1 MRIKVK
7 GNLSGAVTAVK
18 GQEITVTAEQGAD
31 LIHRGLA
38 VEIAAPVEPAK
49 PSAKQAAKRAKKA

>member
-7 GNLSGAVTAVK
+7 GNLSGAVTAIK

-31 LIHRGLA
+31 LIERCLA
-38 VEIAAPVEPAK
+38 VEVAAPAEPKK
-49 PSAKQAAKRAKKA
+49 PKAAANRAKKA